1 MNNNI
6 NFKAN
11 YIKPVTIYQYSKK
24 TYNPVKA
31 NLVKCDLL
39 NNEDLKTIEKISKK
53 WGKTNYVRSIY
64 KNLKNTSHD
73 NSKSVYMLVLP
84 QDSYKKVDYKN
95 VLGCVQTVEK
105 YNTLEIKYL
114 QVNPEY
120 TSDKRYKTDNIFFMF
135 FEKLLLGR
143 KNTKYK
149 GIGTEIINFIKT
161 NYDCNDF
168 IEVIPDGIESGN
180 FYRKN
185 GFKLG
190 RRYLNVLEWHK
201 T

>member
-1 MNNNI
+1 
-6 NFKAN
+6 
-11 YIKPVTIYQYSKK
+11 
-24 TYNPVKA
+24 
-31 NLVKCDLL
+31 
-39 NNEDLKTIEKISKK
+39 
-53 WGKTNYVRSIY
+53 
-64 KNLKNTSHD
+64 
-73 NSKSVYMLVLP
+73 
-84 QDSYKKVDYKN
+84 
-95 VLGCVQTVEK
+95 
-105 YNTLEIKYL
+105 
-114 QVNPEY
+114 
-120 TSDKRYKTDNIFFMF
+120 MF

-161 NYDCNDF
+161 NYDCKDF